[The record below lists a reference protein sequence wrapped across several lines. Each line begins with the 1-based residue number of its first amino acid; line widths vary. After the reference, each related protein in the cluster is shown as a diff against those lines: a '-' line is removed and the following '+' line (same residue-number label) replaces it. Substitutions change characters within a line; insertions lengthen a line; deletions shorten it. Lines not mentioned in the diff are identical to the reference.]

1 MHVLIIEDDP
11 NLAVEIGDAL
21 EQAGEEPD
29 FADDGPL
36 AIRLCEMN
44 RYDAIVLD
52 ATLPRCG
59 DPGGFTDRLREAA
72 RRATP
77 VLAMANSPDML
88 SRWHGE
94 GLETVI
100 YRQRSDMDGVLG
112 ALQKLVQECGDPM
125 AQLSAGDLHLDLER
139 QSVYC
144 GQIPVELAPI
154 SFRILE
160 LLVRAFPGVVTRTQ
174 IEKQIWNDQPPES
187 DAALRGHIHR
197 LRQLLERPTARK
209 MIRTVH
215 GIGYQLESAAGHRQ
229 AS

>member
-52 ATLPRCG
+52 ASLPRCG
-59 DPGGFTDRLREAA
+59 DPGGFTDKLREAA

-77 VLAMANSPDML
+77 VLAMADSADTL

-94 GLETVI
+94 SLETVV

-112 ALQKLVQECGDPM
+112 ALQELVKECGDPM
-125 AQLSAGDLHLDLER
+125 AQLSAADLHLDLEQ

-160 LLVRAFPGVVTRTQ
+160 LLVRAFPGVVTRAQ

-215 GIGYQLESAAGHRQ
+215 GIGYQLESATPQRQ

>member
-52 ATLPRCG
+52 ASLPRCG
-59 DPGGFTDRLREAA
+59 NPGGFTDKLREAA

-77 VLAMANSPDML
+77 VLAMADSMDTL
-88 SRWHGE
+88 SRWRGE
-94 GLETVI
+94 SLETVV

-112 ALQKLVQECGDPM
+112 ALQKLVKECGDPM
-125 AQLSAGDLHLDLER
+125 AQLSAGDLHLDLEQ

-160 LLVRAFPGVVTRTQ
+160 LLVRAFPGVVTRAQ

-215 GIGYQLESAAGHRQ
+215 GIGYQLESAAPQRQ

>member
-11 NLAVEIGDAL
+11 QLAMHIGDAL
-21 EQAGEEPD
+21 ESAGDEPD
-29 FADDGPL
+29 FADDVPL

-44 RYDAIVLD
+44 RYDAILLD
-52 ATLPRCG
+52 ATLPKCG
-59 DPGGFTDRLREAA
+59 DAQCFTERLRDAA
-72 RRATP
+72 RRDTP
-77 VLAMANSPDML
+77 VLALAARHEL
-88 SRWHGE
+88 LCHCRGE
-94 GLETVI
+94 RMRSAVFRAEDDPTLLLKGLH
-100 YRQRSDMDGVLG
+100 R
-112 ALQKLVQECGDPM
+112 LVAECGDPLS
-125 AQLSAGDLHLDLER
+125 QLSAGDLHMDLER

-144 GQIPVELAPI
+144 GQVPVELAPI

-160 LLVRAFPGVVTRTQ
+160 LLVRAFPGVVTRAQ

-215 GIGYQLESAAGHRQ
+215 GIGYQLDAAVQR

>member
-11 NLAVEIGDAL
+11 NLATLIGDAL
-21 EQAGEEPD
+21 ETAGEEPD

-52 ATLPRCG
+52 ATLPRCD
-59 DPGGFTDRLREAA
+59 DPQGFAIRLREAA
-72 RRATP
+72 RRDTP
-77 VLAMANSPDML
+77 VLAVADRPECLDGCRCQSMQTAL
-88 SRWHGE
+88 
-94 GLETVI
+94 
-100 YRQRSDMDGVLG
+100 YRHASDIDAVLA
-112 ALQKLVQECGDPM
+112 ALKTLVDECGDSGC
-125 AQLSAGDLHLDLER
+125 QLSAGDLHLDLEQ

-144 GQIPVELAPI
+144 GQVPVALAPI

-160 LLVRAFPGVVTRTQ
+160 LLVRAFPGVVTRAQ
-174 IEKQIWNDQPPES
+174 IEKQIWNGQPPES

-197 LRQLLERPTARK
+197 LRQLLERPMAQK

-215 GIGYQLESAAGHRQ
+215 GIGYQLESATRK

>member
-11 NLAVEIGDAL
+11 GLAIRIGDAL
-21 EQAGEEPD
+21 ETAGDEPD
-29 FADDGPL
+29 FADDCPL

-52 ATLPRCG
+52 
-59 DPGGFTDRLREAA
+59 
-72 RRATP
+72 
-77 VLAMANSPDML
+77 
-88 SRWHGE
+88 
-94 GLETVI
+94 
-100 YRQRSDMDGVLG
+100 GVLPG
-112 ALQKLVQECGDPM
+112 CPDAAHLAHELRCAAGRDTPILALAPTPEALANCGIDGMRSLVFNAERDTSALFDALNALVAECGDPM
-125 AQLSAGDLHLDLER
+125 SQLSAGDLHMDLEQ

-144 GQIPVELAPI
+144 GQVPVELAPI

-160 LLVRAFPGVVTRTQ
+160 LLVRAFPGVVTRAQ
-174 IEKQIWNDQPPES
+174 IEKQIWNDHPPES

-197 LRQLLERPTARK
+197 LRQLLERPTARR

-215 GIGYQLESAAGHRQ
+215 GIGYQLESAASR